1 MEIGQTGHLGGMLE
15 AVMQLADRFIAYLRS
30 RRNLVGG
37 ALALVGAGLAI
48 ADPAGP
54 VAAVVLVAGFY
65 ALGAAAVRPSPAI
78 SRFGFEPKQV
88 LKVLQ
93 DEIVAV
99 SGRVPPDIIVRIQ
112 RIELIIRTQIIPR
125 LDVLPPGSLDL
136 YLIERTASD
145 YLPRAV
151 EHYLRLP
158 ADYTASPDAT
168 RSPSAHDVLIAEL
181 AVLENGMKR
190 VAEVVHRSDMDRLLA
205 HHRFISDRFRRVDAS
220 D

>member
-1 MEIGQTGHLGGMLE
+1 MRH
-15 AVMQLADRFIAYLRS
+15 ADRFVAYLRS
-30 RRNLVGG
+30 RRNLVGC

-54 VAAVVLVAGFY
+54 AAALVLVAGFY

-88 LKVLQ
+88 LKALQ

-125 LDVLPPGSLDL
+125 LDVLPAGSLDL

-158 ADYTASPDAT
+158 AGYTASPDA
-168 RSPSAHDVLIAEL
+168 SPSSSAHDVLLDEL
-181 AVLENGMKR
+181 AVMETGMRR

-205 HHRFISDRFRRVDAS
+205 HHRFLSDRFSRVDAS
-220 D
+220 H